1 MAEITAKMVKDLR
14 AKTGAGMMDCKK
26 ALVKANGD
34 LDKAIEE
41 LRKAGLA
48 NADKKGSRNA
58 AEGVV
63 NIHISDDYKTATI
76 SEINCETDFVAKNAD
91 FQEFVTSTT
100 EHIQKTEPV
109 DVEALLNGEFKGAKF
124 EEELKTIIAKIGE
137 NIVVRRFATIK
148 TDANGVVNGY
158 VHMGGKVGVVVAAAC
173 DKPETAEAV
182 KDVLKDIAMHAAAMA
197 PKYLNPESIP
207 VEDIE
212 KEVEIAKAQLLK
224 EGKPEQI
231 IEKIIPGKIKR
242 FEADNCLTKQ
252 AFVKDDKKTVEQVL
266 SDAAKAAG
274 GEAKLAE
281 YIRYEM
287 GEGLTKNGC
296 TLAAEVEATLGSLK
310 S

>member
-1 MAEITAKMVKDLR
+1 MANITAKMVKDLR
-14 AKTGAGMMDCKK
+14 EKTSAGMMDCKK
-26 ALVKANGD
+26 ALVEANGD
-34 LDKAIEE
+34 EEKAIEI
-41 LRKAGLA
+41 LRKKGLA

-63 NIHISDDYKTATI
+63 NVTISDDYKTATI

-91 FQEFVTSTT
+91 FQKFVTETT

-148 TDANGVVNGY
+148 ADENGVVNGY

-182 KDVLKDIAMHAAAMA
+182 KDALKDIAMHAAAMA
-197 PKYLNPESIP
+197 PKYLNPEAIP
-207 VEDIE
+207 AEDIE
-212 KEVEIAKAQLLK
+212 KEVEIAKAQLEK
-224 EGKPEQI
+224 EGKPAQV

-242 FEADNCLTKQ
+242 FESDNCLTKQ
-252 AFVKDDKKTVEQVL
+252 EYVKAEKKENVETFL
-266 SDAAKAAG
+266 SNVAKKAG
-274 GEAKLAE
+274 GEAKLVE

-296 TLAAEVEATLGSLK
+296 TLAAEVAATLS
-310 S
+310 

>member
-1 MAEITAKMVKDLR
+1 MAVTAKMVKDLR

-26 ALVKANGD
+26 ALVEANGD
-34 LDKAIEE
+34 EEKAVEV
-41 LRKAGLA
+41 LRKKGLA

-63 NIHISDDYKTATI
+63 NIVISDDNKTATI

-91 FQEFVTSTT
+91 FQNFVTSTT
-100 EHIQKTEPV
+100 EQIQKTEPV
-109 DVEALLNGEFKGAKF
+109 DVDALLNGEFKGAKF
-124 EEELKTIIAKIGE
+124 EEELKTVIAKIGE

-173 DKPETAEAV
+173 DKPETADAV
-182 KDVLKDIAMHAAAMA
+182 KDILKDIAMHAAAMS
-197 PKYLNPESIP
+197 PKYLNPEAIP
-207 VEDIE
+207 AEDIE
-212 KEVEIAKAQLLK
+212 KEVEIAKAQLEK
-224 EGKPEQI
+224 EGKPAKI
-231 IEKIIPGKIKR
+231 IEHIIPGKIKR

-252 AFVKDDKKTVEQVL
+252 AFVKDDKKSVEQVL
-266 SDAAKAAG
+266 ADTAKAVG
-274 GEAKLAE
+274 GEAKLVE

-296 TLAAEVEATLGSLK
+296 TLAAEVAAALN
-310 S
+310 

>member
-1 MAEITAKMVKDLR
+1 MANITAKMVKDLR

-26 ALVKANGD
+26 ALVEANGD
-34 LDKAIEE
+34 EEKAIEV
-41 LRKAGLA
+41 LRKKGLA

-63 NIHISDDYKTATI
+63 HITISDDYRTATI

-91 FQEFVTSTT
+91 FQEFVTATT

-148 TDANGVVNGY
+148 TDENGIVNGY
-158 VHMGGKVGVVVAAAC
+158 VHMGGKVGVIVAASC
-173 DKPETAEAV
+173 DKPETAEAL
-182 KDVLKDIAMHAAAMA
+182 KNTLKDIAMHAAAMA
-197 PKYLNPESIP
+197 PKYINPKAIP
-207 VEDIE
+207 TEDIE
-212 KEVEIAKAQLLK
+212 KEKEIAKAQLLK
-224 EGKPEQI
+224 EGKPENI
-231 IEKIIPGKIKR
+231 IEKIIPGKIKK
-242 FEADNCLTKQ
+242 FESENCLTKQ
-252 AFVKDDKKTVEQVL
+252 AFVKDDKKTVEEVL
-266 SDAAKAAG
+266 SEAAKSVDG
-274 GEAKLAE
+274 KAKLVE

-296 TLAAEVEATLGSLK
+296 TLAAEVAAALE
-310 S
+310 

>member
-1 MAEITAKMVKDLR
+1 MANITAKMVKDLR
-14 AKTGAGMMDCKK
+14 AKTSAGMMDCKK
-26 ALVKANGD
+26 ALVEANGD
-34 LDKAIEE
+34 EEKAVEI
-41 LRKAGLA
+41 LRKKGLA

-63 NIHISDDYKTATI
+63 NVEISDDYKTATI

-91 FQEFVTSTT
+91 FQKFVTQTT

-148 TDANGVVNGY
+148 ADENGILNGY

-173 DKPETAEAV
+173 DKPETADAI
-182 KDVLKDIAMHAAAMA
+182 KDALKDIAMHAAAMN
-197 PKYLNPESIP
+197 PKYLNPEAIP
-207 VEDIE
+207 AEDIE
-212 KEVEIAKAQLLK
+212 KEIEIAKAQLEK
-224 EGKPEQI
+224 EGKPAKV
-231 IEKIIPGKIKR
+231 IEHILPGKIAK
-242 FEADNCLTKQ
+242 FEKDSCLTKQ
-252 AFVKDDKKTVEQVL
+252 EYVKAEKKEDVETFLNNV
-266 SDAAKAAG
+266 AKKAG
-274 GEAKLAE
+274 GKAKLVE

-296 TLAAEVEATLGSLK
+296 TLAQEVAASLA
-310 S
+310 

>member
-1 MAEITAKMVKDLR
+1 MANITAKMVKDLR

-26 ALVKANGD
+26 ALVEANGD
-34 LDKAIEE
+34 EEKAIEV
-41 LRKAGLA
+41 LRKKGIA

-63 NIHISDDYKTATI
+63 HITISDDYRTATI

-91 FQEFVTSTT
+91 FQEFVTATT

-148 TDANGVVNGY
+148 TDENGIVNGY
-158 VHMGGKVGVVVAAAC
+158 VHMGGKVGVIVAASC

-182 KDVLKDIAMHAAAMA
+182 KDVLKDISMHAAAMA

-207 VEDIE
+207 
-212 KEVEIAKAQLLK
+212 
-224 EGKPEQI
+224 
-231 IEKIIPGKIKR
+231 
-242 FEADNCLTKQ
+242 T
-252 AFVKDDKKTVEQVL
+252 
-266 SDAAKAAG
+266 
-274 GEAKLAE
+274 
-281 YIRYEM
+281 
-287 GEGLTKNGC
+287 
-296 TLAAEVEATLGSLK
+296 
-310 S
+310 

>member
-1 MAEITAKMVKDLR
+1 MANVTAKMVKDLR

-26 ALVKANGD
+26 ALVEANGD
-34 LDKAIEE
+34 EEKAIEV
-41 LRKAGLA
+41 LRKKGLA

-63 NIHISDDYKTATI
+63 HITISDDYRTATI

-91 FQEFVTSTT
+91 FQEFVTATT

-148 TDANGVVNGY
+148 TDENGIVNGY
-158 VHMGGKVGVVVAAAC
+158 VHMGGKVGVIVAASC

-182 KDVLKDIAMHAAAMA
+182 KDVLKDISMHAAAMA

-207 VEDIE
+207 TEDIE
-212 KEVEIAKAQLLK
+212 KEKEIAKAQLLK
-224 EGKPEQI
+224 EGKPENI

-242 FEADNCLTKQ
+242 FESDNCLTKQ
-252 AFVKDDKKTVEQVL
+252 AFVKDDKKTVEEVL
-266 SDAAKAAG
+266 NEAAKSVG
-274 GEAKLAE
+274 GKAKLAE

-296 TLAAEVEATLGSLK
+296 TLAAEVEAALQ
-310 S
+310 

>member
-26 ALVKANGD
+26 ALVEANGD
-34 LDKAIEE
+34 EEKAVEV
-41 LRKAGLA
+41 LRKKGLA
-48 NADKKGSRNA
+48 NADKKGDRNA

-63 NIHISDDYKTATI
+63 NISISDDFRTATI

-91 FQEFVTSTT
+91 FQEFVTATT
-100 EHIQKTEPV
+100 EHIQKVEPV
-109 DVEALLNGEFKGAKF
+109 DVTALLDSEFKGAKF

-137 NIVVRRFATIK
+137 NIVVRRFATVK
-148 TDANGVVNGY
+148 ADENGILNGY
-158 VHMGGKVGVVVAAAC
+158 VHMGGKVGVIVAAAC

-182 KDVLKDIAMHAAAMA
+182 KDVLKDIAMHAAAMN
-197 PKYLNPESIP
+197 PKYLNPEAIP
-207 VEDIE
+207 AEDIE
-212 KEVEIAKAQLLK
+212 KEKEIAKAQLEK
-224 EGKPEQI
+224 EGKPANI

-266 SDAAKAAG
+266 ADAAKAVG

-287 GEGLTKNGC
+287 GEGLVKNGC
-296 TLAAEVEATLGSLK
+296 SIAEDVAAALA
-310 S
+310 

>member
-14 AKTGAGMMDCKK
+14 TKTSAGMMDCKK
-26 ALVKANGD
+26 ALVEANGD
-34 LDKAIEE
+34 EEKAIEV
-41 LRKAGLA
+41 LRKKGLA
-48 NADKKGSRNA
+48 NADKKGDRNA

-63 NIHISDDYKTATI
+63 NVTISDDYKTATI

-91 FQEFVTSTT
+91 FQEFVTATT
-100 EHIQKTEPV
+100 EQIQKTEPV

-124 EEELKTIIAKIGE
+124 EEELKTIISKIGE
-137 NIVVRRFATIK
+137 NIVVRRFTTIK
-148 TDANGVVNGY
+148 ADENGVVNGY

-182 KDVLKDIAMHAAAMA
+182 KEILRDIAMHAAAMN

-207 VEDIE
+207 AEDLE
-212 KEVEIAKAQLLK
+212 KEKEIAKAQLEK
-224 EGKPEQI
+224 EGKPANI

-242 FEADNCLTKQ
+242 FESDNCLTKQ

-266 SDAAKAAG
+266 ADAAKAVN
-274 GEAKLAE
+274 GEAKLVE
-281 YIRYEM
+281 YVRYEM

-296 TLAAEVEATLGSLK
+296 TLAAEVAAALN
-310 S
+310 

>member
-1 MAEITAKMVKDLR
+1 MANVTAKMVKDLR

-26 ALVKANGD
+26 ALVEANGD
-34 LDKAIEE
+34 EEKAIEV
-41 LRKAGLA
+41 LRKKGLA

-63 NIHISDDYKTATI
+63 HITISDDYRTATI

-91 FQEFVTSTT
+91 FQEFVTATT

-148 TDANGVVNGY
+148 TDENGIVNGY
-158 VHMGGKVGVVVAAAC
+158 VHMGGKVGVIVAASC

-182 KDVLKDIAMHAAAMA
+182 KDVLKDISMHAAAMA

-207 VEDIE
+207 TEDIE
-212 KEVEIAKAQLLK
+212 KEKEIAKAQLLK
-224 EGKPEQI
+224 EGKPENI

-242 FEADNCLTKQ
+242 FESDNCLTKQ
-252 AFVKDDKKTVEQVL
+252 AFVKDDKKTVEEVL
-266 SDAAKAAG
+266 SEAAKSVDG
-274 GEAKLAE
+274 KAKLVE

-296 TLAAEVEATLGSLK
+296 TLAAEVAAALE
-310 S
+310 

>member
-1 MAEITAKMVKDLR
+1 MSKVTAAMVKALR
-14 AKTGAGMMDCKK
+14 EKTGAGMMDCKK
-26 ALVKANGD
+26 ALVEAIGD
-34 LDKAIEE
+34 EEKAIEV
-41 LRKAGLA
+41 LRKKGLA

-63 NIHISDDYKTATI
+63 HITISDDYRTATI

-91 FQEFVTSTT
+91 FQEFVTATT

-148 TDANGVVNGY
+148 TDENGIVNGY
-158 VHMGGKVGVVVAAAC
+158 VHMGGKVGVIVAASC

-182 KDVLKDIAMHAAAMA
+182 KDVLKDISMHAAAMA

-207 VEDIE
+207 TEDIE
-212 KEVEIAKAQLLK
+212 KEKEIAKAQLLK
-224 EGKPEQI
+224 EGKPENI

-242 FEADNCLTKQ
+242 FESDNCLTKQ
-252 AFVKDDKKTVEQVL
+252 AFVKDDKKTVEEVL
-266 SDAAKAAG
+266 NEAAKSVG
-274 GEAKLAE
+274 GKAKLAE

-296 TLAAEVEATLGSLK
+296 TLAAEVEAALQ
-310 S
+310 